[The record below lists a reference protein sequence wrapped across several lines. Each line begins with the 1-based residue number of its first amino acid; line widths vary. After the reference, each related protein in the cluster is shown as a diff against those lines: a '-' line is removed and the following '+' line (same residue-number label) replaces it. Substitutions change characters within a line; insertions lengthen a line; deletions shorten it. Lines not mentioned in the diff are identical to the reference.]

1 MALRKL
7 STMWASPDDPEIRV
21 RSKSAVTC
29 AHCKAAYIVQAIGN
43 EETRQLLPAVAVQ
56 HNALVNFKSIFPDH
70 EWADLERSVT
80 AAAQPVTAAAQPDA
94 DELHIFLA
102 LGGRRAYLVCG
113 RTAGRFAAV
122 AVEAAAAG

>member
-7 STMWASPDDPEIRV
+7 TTMWASPDDPEIRV
-21 RSKSAVTC
+21 RPKSAVTC
-29 AHCKAAYIVQAIGN
+29 ARCKAAYIVQAIGN

-80 AAAQPVTAAAQPDA
+80 AAAQPDA

-102 LGGRRAYLVCG
+102 LGGRRAYLACG

-122 AVEAAAAG
+122 AVEEAAAG